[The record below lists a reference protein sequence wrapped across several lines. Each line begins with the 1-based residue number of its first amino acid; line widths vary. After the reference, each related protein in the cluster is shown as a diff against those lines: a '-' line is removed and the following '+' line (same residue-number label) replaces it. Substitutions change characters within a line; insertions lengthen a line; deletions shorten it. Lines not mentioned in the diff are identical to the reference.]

1 VATAAGCRRPT
12 AIASTRAVSSCCNV
26 RIDRAKQEIEIRDR
40 YALQT
45 AGAHNALQTGSPQ
58 AVLFDGATLNA
69 VTEEIK
75 LDDARLQKS
84 WGDVLY
90 RVLLKCD
97 KPPLEA
103 DWRMRIV
110 LV

>member
-1 VATAAGCRRPT
+1 V
-12 AIASTRAVSSCCNV
+12 
-26 RIDRAKQEIEIRDR
+26 K
-40 YALQT
+40 
-45 AGAHNALQTGSPQ
+45 
-58 AVLFDGATLNA
+58 VLFDSATLHA

-75 LDDARLQKS
+75 LDDSRLQKS

-103 DWRMRIV
+103 DWWIRIV
-110 LV
+110 LA